1 MVHFQDKEMPKY
13 RGGQVVKELSHYKKI
28 VYLAMTLILV
38 LSVAFL
44 GFSCKTTTT
53 TTPATTTKPVATTTP
68 AATTAPVTTKPATT
82 TPAATTIAP
91 KTGGT
96 LKIYMA
102 NEPFSLFPPSM
113 SGQTDGENANLCV
126 ETLFRLDEKGNVVPW
141 LATDYIADPDSN
153 TFTIHL
159 RKGVKFTDGSDFNAA
174 VVKWNM
180 QQYKAGSKSE
190 LANVS
195 TIDTPDDYTVL
206 LHMKQFDNTLI
217 LSLTTSGD
225 AGRIVSMQ
233 SFNANG
239 GKTWAEKNP
248 VGTGP
253 FKFVSWTKDVSII
266 YSRNDNYWGGKVYLD
281 QVKYLRYADQT
292 TAQIAFANGDID
304 IFGPDPSVAKP
315 LIDSGKYNWAVSP
328 EGQMPAYCGY
338 GLDPAS
344 PFSKL
349 EVRQALTYAINP
361 KALSDT
367 FGLGYWQV
375 TNQWSMPGTW
385 GYNTN
390 VVGYPF
396 NTAKAKQL
404 LASAGYTTPISCLL
418 NFYNTSQTVLDENT
432 AVQKMLNDAG
442 FNITLNPLQR
452 NPFVDMATN
461 GKGWSGIV
469 RMQGAS
475 SVDPIF
481 KYYNAT
487 LGTEFHGMYMPQE
500 FLDTFKQA
508 DQTADQAT
516 KQKLTQQ
523 LMSIAIDKYCM
534 HTPIYIQG
542 VATVKQKRVMDD
554 GYAIQPYRWVSPF
567 TWVTDGK

>member
-1 MVHFQDKEMPKY
+1 VREILH
-13 RGGQVVKELSHYKKI
+13 SKKL
-28 VYLAMTLILV
+28 VYFALTTILV
-38 LSVAFL
+38 LSLAFL
-44 GFSCKTTTT
+44 SLSCKSTTTT
-53 TTPATTTKPVATTTP
+53 TTTTKPPTTTTTTKPTTTTTTTAPTATTT
-68 AATTAPVTTKPATT
+68 TATT
-82 TPAATTIAP
+82 TTSAATP

-102 NEPFSLFPPSM
+102 NEPFSLFPPTM
-113 SGQTDGENANLCV
+113 SGSTDGENCNLCV
-126 ETLFRLDEKGNVVPW
+126 ETLFRLDEKGNVVAW
-141 LATDYIADPDSN
+141 LATDYVADPNSN

-159 RKGVKFTDGSDFNAA
+159 RKNVKFTDGSDFNSA

-180 QQYKAGSKSE
+180 QQYQAGSKSE

-195 TIDTPDDYTVL
+195 AIDTPDNYTVL
-206 LHMKQFDNTLI
+206 LHLKQFDNTLI
-217 LSLTTSGD
+217 LSLTTAAD
-225 AGRIVSMQ
+225 AGRVVSMVA
-233 SFNANG
+233 FNANG

-253 FKFVSWTKDVSII
+253 FVFKSWTKDVNIT

-292 TAQIAFANGDID
+292 TAQMAFANGDID
-304 IFGPDPSVAKP
+304 IFGPDPSVSKP
-315 LIDSGKYNWAVSP
+315 LIDSGKYNYSVSP

-367 FGLGYWQV
+367 FGLGYWQI
-375 TNQWSMPGTW
+375 TNQWAMSGTW

-404 LASAGYTTPISCLL
+404 LASAGYASGISCLL
-418 NFYNTSQTVLDENT
+418 NFYNTSQTVMDENT

-442 FNITLNPLQR
+442 FTVTLNPLQR
-452 NPFVDMATN
+452 TPFVDMATN

-475 SVDPIF
+475 SVDPIS

-523 LMSIAIDKYCM
+523 LMYIAIDKNCM
-534 HTPIYIQG
+534 HTPIYVQG
-542 VATVKQKRVMDD
+542 VANVKQKRVMDD
-554 GYAIQPYRWVSPF
+554 GYAIQPYRWVNPF
-567 TWVTDGK
+567 AWVTDGK